1 MLAPVDYDDRQHAV
15 YAKARAIHPAML
27 AQWMEIFAEYLPERR
42 PLSVIDLGSGAG
54 RFTPALAEAFGGPVW
69 GVEPS
74 AKMRENAE
82 RDATHSAVTHLAGE
96 AAHIPLPDASA
107 DAVLLFLSFHH
118 APDKRAAAR
127 EIARVLRPGGRVLMR
142 GQFGDRPPAC
152 WWDPYFPSFR
162 GLQVRMFPTLG
173 ETLDAFVDAGLHRR
187 DLREVEETYFEF
199 GGPGGRA
206 PQAARHLR
214 LRASERAGNRNGL
227 RPHRR
232 RLCGRNPAGQDDR
245 TKRPAGSG
253 LKAADKALTL

>member
-74 AKMRENAE
+74 AKMREIAE
-82 RDATHSAVTHLAGE
+82 RDATHSEVTYLAGE
-96 AAHIPLPDASA
+96 AAHIHLPDASA
-107 DAVLLFLSFHH
+107 DAVLMFLSFHH
-118 APDKRAAAR
+118 APDKPAAAR

-162 GLQVRMFPTLG
+162 DLQTRMFPTLD
-173 ETLDAFVDAGLHRR
+173 ETLGVFAHAGLHRL
-187 DLREVEETYFEF
+187 DLREVEETYFES
-199 GGPGGRA
+199 A
-206 PQAARHLR
+206 AQAVERLKLR
-214 LRASERAGNRNGL
+214 GISVFEHSSETEIETGFTRIDADFAAGTLPVRMT
-227 RPHRR
+227 
-232 RLCGRNPAGQDDR
+232 GQSDLLVL
-245 TKRPAGSG
+245 G
-253 LKAADKALTL
+253 